1 MKKKLI
7 PIVLAAML
15 FTMTGCDNGSS
26 SSNENSVGNVS
37 VCTAYSTEKILRD
50 QPYENGGDTLR
61 IKTFKNEYESAQ
73 IIMTPDYDVQEY
85 NISLSDLTCGENIL
99 KKESFEVFNQKYLFV
114 DMDYEVLNE
123 VGTGAYPEALLPMD
137 TAIKYDENVIKSGQN
152 QGIWICLKTPKTQ
165 AAGVYTGNF
174 TVTIDGVKK
183 NVPVEVT
190 VWDYAISDENH
201 VKSSYAVMIDALR
214 YGEANATQYMEK
226 KYVDNLLNFRLNP
239 QILPTGEGSHVNY
252 NMDNIKNWL
261 DMAVSYSMNPKC
273 SYINIPVVKT
283 TKVVQGQ
290 TITTYK
296 EDVYKETLRMIAER
310 SIKENIN
317 LFEKMGMYLVSLDE
331 AESQGPEV
339 VAGLKYSIALL
350 KRSQEEVA
358 KELKAAVLDGT
369 WLPDETY
376 AENFAL
382 DVIEEMRTLQQLCTG
397 DGNVYDDVDGG
408 MELGQPTTFVSVIQ
422 YLSNPD
428 YIEYYENYLNE
439 YNEYYNTDNA
449 EMWLYTAVAP
459 FSPLPNLHVDSEYF
473 NQRALGWM
481 MSQYNVTGHLYW
493 YTNLYYDMQGWNS
506 NMVPLQNAY
515 ETAERFPKVNGDG
528 YLTYPGF
535 PYGIDGPVNST
546 RLYTIRDSMED
557 YEALYLLEEEYK
569 KVAENEGRE
578 YNRDEFES
586 FVATLTSDFYKNAL
600 IKTESK
606 MVDDFNVMR
615 EAINSALD
623 MITKTGTMIT
633 DYQAGDSTTTITLS
647 APKGVVISQNG
658 ATLSGVE
665 KGNRQTYTMTVDMQQ
680 ADSTSIAATK
690 DGETITLAFGLG
702 AKVRS
707 IGAQELSSSVNVTN
721 GNAVMANADEA
732 DSVYK
737 VTLSTNT
744 EGESYVDLNLLS
756 YQLYDATE
764 YFKLKIYNYGDTVT
778 LQVKVSNEDSP
789 ATFRTFKQDCAFERR
804 DFTITL
810 QPGWNTVEMNVWG
823 MVGKIDGGN
832 YINGRYGNI
841 HTLRL
846 IADGEEEIAVG
857 FSELLLEV

>member
-1 MKKKLI
+1 MKKRIVPIILTALI
-7 PIVLAAML
+7 
-15 FTMTGCDNGSS
+15 FTMTGCKNGGTSS
-26 SSNENSVGNVS
+26 QLEVGNVD
-37 VCTAYSTEKILRD
+37 VCTAYSTEKVLRD
-50 QPYENGGDTLR
+50 KPYKNGGDTLT

-73 IIMTPDYDVQEY
+73 IIMTPDYDVEEY
-85 NISLSDLTCGENIL
+85 AITLSDLTCGENVL
-99 KKESFEVFNQKYLFV
+99 KKENFQAFHQKYLYV
-114 DMDYEVLNE
+114 DSDYEVLNDL
-123 VGTGAYPEALLPMD
+123 GAGAYPEALLPMK
-137 TAIKYDENVIKSGQN
+137 TAIKYDENVIKSGEN
-152 QGIWICLKTPKTQ
+152 QCIWVSLKTPKTQ
-165 AAGVYTGNF
+165 AAGTYTGTF
-174 TVTIDGVKK
+174 TVTIDGVNKA
-183 NVPVEVT
+183 VPVEVT

-201 VKSSYAVMIDALR
+201 VKSSYAVYVDPLR

-226 KYVDNLLNFRLNP
+226 KYVDNLLEFRLNP
-239 QILPTGEGSHVNY
+239 QILPVGGTAHANY
-252 NMDNIKNWL
+252 TMADIEIWL
-261 DMAVSYSMNPKC
+261 DSAVEYYMNPKC
-273 SYINIPVVKT
+273 SYINVPVVKT
-283 TKVVQGQ
+283 TKVVDGQ

-296 EDVYKETLRMIAER
+296 EDIYKQTLHLIAER
-310 SIKENIN
+310 SVKENIN
-317 LFEKMGMYLVSLDE
+317 LFDKMGMYLVSLDE
-331 AESQGPEV
+331 AESQGPEF
-339 VAGLKYSIALL
+339 VAGLKYSIELL
-350 KRSQEEVA
+350 KRCQEEVA
-358 KELKAAVLDGT
+358 KELKASVLGGT
-369 WLPDETY
+369 WLPDEMY

-382 DVIEEMRTLQQLCTG
+382 DVIEEMRTLKQLCTG
-397 DGNVYDDVDGG
+397 DGNVYDDVEGG
-408 MELGQPTTFVSVIQ
+408 MDLGQPTTFVSVIQ

-439 YNEYYNTDNA
+439 YNEYYGTDNA

-459 FSPLPNLHVDSEYF
+459 FSPLPNLHVDSDYF

-481 MSQYNVTGHLYW
+481 MSQYNVSGHLYW

-569 KVAENEGRE
+569 KVAKSEGRE
-578 YNRDEFES
+578 YDRDEFES

-600 IKTESK
+600 IKTEDA

-623 MITKTGTMIT
+623 MITKTGAMIT
-633 DYQAGDSTTTITLS
+633 DYQAGDSTTTITVS
-647 APKGVVISQNG
+647 APEGVAIVQNG
-658 ATLSGVE
+658 SALSGV
-665 KGNRQTYTMTVDMQQ
+665 KNNNRQTYTITIDMKQ
-680 ADSTSIAATK
+680 ADATSITATK
-690 DGETITLAFGLG
+690 NGETVTLAFGLG
-702 AKVRS
+702 AKLRS
-707 IGAQELSSSVNVTN
+707 VGSQELSSLVKVTN
-721 GNAVMANADEA
+721 GNAVMAEA
-732 DSVYK
+732 DGVNSVYK
-737 VTLSTNT
+737 VTLPSSAEN
-744 EGESYVDLNLLS
+744 ESYVDLNLLS

-764 YFKLKIYNYGDTVT
+764 CFKLKLYNYGDTVT

-789 ATFRTFKQDCAFERR
+789 STFRTFKQDCAFERK

-810 QPGWNTVEMNVWG
+810 QPGWNTIELNVWG
-823 MVGKIDGGN
+823 MVGKIDTGN

-846 IADGEEEIAVG
+846 ITDSENEIAFG